1 MTRECNK
8 ELEKLLYREKN
19 AKQICAELNNFVDLK
34 STLLT
39 ILQHIQKL
47 SGSEAVGI
55 RLEDDG
61 NYPYYVYNGFPDS
74 FIKKENDLCAKD
86 KQNKR
91 IREPG
96 TDRYY
101 LDCWCGRIIR
111 GIVIP
116 GLSCFTPGGSLWS
129 NNTAEL
135 LSLKT
140 DDGKPVFYRNFCIF
154 SGYKSLA
161 LIPIKA
167 KGDIIGLIQLNDMR
181 TGLFTLDF
189 IEFMEMIGEQIGLA
203 VKNSLIYSKLKNAM
217 DEIKILETM
226 LPICSKCKKIRDEK
240 TNTWRHVEE
249 YFREYTKADFSHSL
263 CPDCVSALYP
273 GLE

>member
-1 MTRECNK
+1 MMRECNK
-8 ELEKLLYREKN
+8 ELEKLLYREKS

-39 ILQHIQKL
+39 ILRHIQKL

-55 RLEDDG
+55 RLEDEG

-74 FIKKENDLCAKD
+74 FIKKENDLCSKG
-86 KQNKR
+86 KHGKR
-91 IREPG
+91 IHEPVTG
-96 TDRYY
+96 RYY

-129 NNTAEL
+129 NHTSEL

-140 DDGKPVFYRNFCIF
+140 DDDRPIFHRNFCIF
-154 SGYKSLA
+154 SGYESLA

-167 KGDIIGLIQLNDMR
+167 KGDIIGLIQINDKR
-181 TGLFTLDF
+181 SGLFTLDF

-203 VKNSLIYSKLKNAM
+203 VKNSLIYTKLKNAM
-217 DEIKILETM
+217 DEITMLETM
-226 LPICSKCKKIRDEK
+226 LPICSNCKKIRDEK

-249 YFREYTKADFSHSL
+249 YFREYRKTDFTHSL
-263 CPDCVSALYP
+263 CPDCVALLYP
-273 GLE
+273 GLA